1 MLIPDIHE
9 TRTFILAIGRG
20 SGLAPLTD
28 SRAVAALPFG
38 GNYRIV
44 DFALTNCLHSGLRR
58 MFVLTQFNPLSL
70 HNHLRDAWSIFNTEL
85 GEYVMPITPP
95 IRGAATGYGGAAH
108 ALFLNLYLLQR
119 TSEKYVLIVSGE
131 QIYRMDYAA
140 ALAFHADREADVT
153 VVSIDHRLASGSRF
167 PDRLVLDGDR
177 LVEIASVPAT
187 EPVAA
192 VGEVRQGPLGVYIFS
207 RQLLIELLRRRGDA
221 GTQAATLADLARDA
235 LGDGRRVCGYPF
247 GGAFGRVTPDQYWR
261 ELHDLDGYYE
271 ANMDLLR
278 LEPLLDLYQTDWPI
292 RGYQHQCP
300 PARTVP
306 GRSANEGICV
316 NSIITAGTIIAGGG
330 VSQSVLSNSVYID
343 DGATVEASILLPTV
357 RVGEGARL
365 HRVIC
370 DRGVEIPPHATIG
383 FDPELDAQRFTV
395 TAKGIVVVSADATFG
410 G

>member
-1 MLIPDIHE
+1 MLIPDIQV
-9 TRTFILAIGRG
+9 TRTFILCIGRG
-20 SGLAPLTD
+20 GGLAPLTD
-28 SRAVAALPFG
+28 SRTVAALPFG

-58 MFVLTQFNPLSL
+58 IFVMTQFNPLSL

-95 IRGAATGYGGAAH
+95 IRGEATGYGGPAH
-108 ALFLNLYLLQR
+108 ALFHNLYLLQR
-119 TSEKYVLIVSGE
+119 TNENQVLIVSGE

-140 ALAFHADREADVT
+140 ALLFHADRNADVT
-153 VVSIDHRLASGSRF
+153 VATIDHHLASGSRLA
-167 PDRLVLDGDR
+167 DRLELDGDR
-177 LVEIASVPAT
+177 ITSIAGAQANPGAAT
-187 EPVAA
+187 EDV
-192 VGEVRQGPLGVYIFS
+192 QGPLGVYIFS
-207 RQLLIELLRRRGDA
+207 RKLLIELLHRRGDA
-221 GTQAATLADLARDA
+221 GTQGASLTDLARDA
-235 LGDGRRVCGYPF
+235 MHNGGRVHGYRF
-247 GGAFGRVTPDQYWR
+247 GGSTGRVTPDQYWR
-261 ELHDLDGYYE
+261 DLHSIDDYYE

-292 RGYQHQCP
+292 RSYQHQCP

-343 DGATVEASILLPTV
+343 DGATVEASILMPTA

-370 DRGVEIPPHATIG
+370 DRGVEIPPRARIG
-383 FDPELDAQRFTV
+383 FDPELDARRFTV
-395 TAKGIVVVSADATFG
+395 TPKGIVVVSADAKFD
-410 G
+410 